1 LLQERELDHCTDA
14 SHLKLSETKNSQ
26 GSSAVCRHASTEDFC
41 RRLPQ
46 YKHRSNLLH
55 NMREKEPVI
64 SQKHSRKEE
73 SLIQATVLTHAKANA
88 ELALFRDASDN
99 SIGAVL

>member
-1 LLQERELDHCTDA
+1 
-14 SHLKLSETKNSQ
+14 
-26 GSSAVCRHASTEDFC
+26 
-41 RRLPQ
+41 
-46 YKHRSNLLH
+46 
-55 NMREKEPVI
+55 MREKEPVI
-64 SQKHSRKEE
+64 SQKHSRSEE